1 MTNLLPAMSM
11 DDDDDDD
18 PPSLDNGIIH
28 ARKASPRV
36 EEAVL
41 SKEYDEN
48 TAIKVQQQ
56 RQMSKTKSEPATIRK
71 AASPLA
77 AENRHTTSPKSE
89 KRFSVAEVPRW
100 RFVNKAK
107 KTAGYSSSAAGQVV
121 KGKHI
126 ISKHVLCS
134 VIHDD
139 ATLFQMVMMM
149 PTHLL

>member
-1 MTNLLPAMSM
+1 
-11 DDDDDDD
+11 
-18 PPSLDNGIIH
+18 
-28 ARKASPRV
+28 
-36 EEAVL
+36 
-41 SKEYDEN
+41 
-48 TAIKVQQQ
+48 
-56 RQMSKTKSEPATIRK
+56 MSKTKSEPATIRK

-77 AENRHTTSPKSE
+77 AENRHITSPKSE

-100 RFVNKAK
+100 RFVDEAK
-107 KTAGYSSSAAGQVV
+107 KTDGYSSSAAGQVV

-139 ATLFQMVMMM
+139 TTLFQMAMMM